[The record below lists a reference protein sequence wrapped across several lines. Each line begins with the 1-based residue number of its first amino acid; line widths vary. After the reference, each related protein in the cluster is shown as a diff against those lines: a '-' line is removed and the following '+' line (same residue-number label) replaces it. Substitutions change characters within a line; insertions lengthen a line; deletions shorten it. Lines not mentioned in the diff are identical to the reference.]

1 MNKEEILKDYTEI
14 NEQMA
19 IYEYIAMNTDE
30 YWYDCA
36 KNDEYDKFLINLA
49 DKYDIQ
55 LNFEDYDKTET
66 IYETEEKLLNKLLKL
81 LIE

>member
-1 MNKEEILKDYTEI
+1 MNKEEILKDYVKL

-36 KNDEYDKFLINLA
+36 KNDEYDKFLLKLA
-49 DKYDIQ
+49 DEYDIQ
-55 LNFEDYDKTET
+55 LNFEDFEDTEE
-66 IYETEEKLLNKLLKL
+66 IYETEGKLLNKLLKL
-81 LIE
+81 LID

>member
-1 MNKEEILKDYTEI
+1 MNKKEILKDYVKL

-19 IYEYIAMNTDE
+19 IYEYIADNTDE

-36 KNDEYDKFLINLA
+36 KNDEYDKFLLKLA
-49 DKYDIQ
+49 DEYDIQ
-55 LNFEDYDKTET
+55 LNFEDFEDTEE

-81 LIE
+81 LID